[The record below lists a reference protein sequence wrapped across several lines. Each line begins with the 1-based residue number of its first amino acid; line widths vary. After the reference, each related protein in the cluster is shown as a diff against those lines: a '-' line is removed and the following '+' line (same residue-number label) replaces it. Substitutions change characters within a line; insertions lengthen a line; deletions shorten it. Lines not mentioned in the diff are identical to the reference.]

1 MNLFKRYSLYLLRW
15 QLSTPILALCV
26 FYLTKSLGPTV
37 TTIVANFIGGLI
49 FFWIDLW
56 IFKKSDILFTGE
68 LWEINNNIICADCK
82 KETSR
87 GYRLVK
93 TSNYDK
99 TKDKNPQFRC
109 HECSRAKYN
118 RMISKN
124 TLQVDAR

>member
-26 FYLTKSLGPTV
+26 FYLTQSLGPTV
-37 TTIVANFIGGLI
+37 TTIVANFIGGLL

-82 KETSR
+82 KETPR

-109 HECSRAKYN
+109 HECSRTKYN
-118 RMISKN
+118 TMISKRKIN
-124 TLQVDAR
+124 PT